1 MTTRSLPYTRTG
13 DPPTGPLSAR
23 SWRASGAAATAPA
36 GLPGES
42 TIAGRER
49 HENFP
54 VASRL
59 LPSEVRAALME
70 VYRYS
75 RFVDEIG
82 DSYSGDRLGALDWVD
97 SEIRRGVSGANDVH
111 PLVAGAAGLVRSGRI
126 TADPLFELLQANRLD
141 QTVLEYSTFEELLG
155 YCELSANPVGRLVL
169 QVFGVHTPERAA
181 WSDAICTGLQLAE
194 HWQDVAEDA
203 RAGRVY
209 LPAEDLRSFAVEVSE
224 LSVDGPASASLRSAM
239 AFEVRRARDLLD
251 RGAPLIGSL
260 KGRLR
265 FAVAGFWAGGH
276 SALDA
281 LGKADFALNAG
292 TRPAPRRMAWHMARA
307 LAAPQRIGQNRAG
320 KNGAGKNGAG
330 RNRAGQSA

>member
-13 DPPTGPLSAR
+13 NPPTGPSTAGSRRATSAALR
-23 SWRASGAAATAPA
+23 VALRPAGPFQGSAEGFAPA
-36 GLPGES
+36 GLPNERNL
-42 TIAGRER
+42 AGRER
-49 HENFP
+49 NENFP

-59 LPSEVRAALME
+59 LPRDVRVALME
-70 VYRYS
+70 IYRYA

-82 DSYSGDRLGALDWVD
+82 DTYPGDRLAALDWVD

-111 PLVAGAAGLVRSGRI
+111 PFVAGVAGLVRSGRI
-126 TADPLFELLQANRLD
+126 TADPLFDLLQANRLD
-141 QTVLEYSTFEELLG
+141 QTVHEYSTFEELLG

-169 QVFGVHTPERAA
+169 QVFGMDTPERAV
-181 WSDAICTGLQLAE
+181 WSDAICTGLQLVE

-209 LPAEDLRSFAVEVSE
+209 LPAEDLRSFAVEVPE
-224 LSVDGPASASLRSAM
+224 LSVDGPASAALRSAM
-239 AFEVRRARDLLD
+239 AFEAQRARELLD

-260 KGRLR
+260 NGRLR

-281 LGKADFALNAG
+281 LEAARFALSAG
-292 TRPAPRRMAWHMARA
+292 TRPAARRIAWHMARA
-307 LAAPQRIGQNRAG
+307 LAAPNRIGQQ
-320 KNGAGKNGAG
+320 K
-330 RNRAGQSA
+330 